1 MNTYP
6 YYISAYI
13 DAGIL
18 RKIFND
24 KKFKTYNDAVNAMKN
39 RYERLSKIWGG
50 KNLFFEI
57 KLLYLNIH
65 RNIKVVL

>member
-24 KKFKTYNDAVNAMKN
+24 KKFKIYNDAVNATKN
-39 RYERLSKIWGG
+39 RYERLSKI
-50 KNLFFEI
+50 
-57 KLLYLNIH
+57 
-65 RNIKVVL
+65 